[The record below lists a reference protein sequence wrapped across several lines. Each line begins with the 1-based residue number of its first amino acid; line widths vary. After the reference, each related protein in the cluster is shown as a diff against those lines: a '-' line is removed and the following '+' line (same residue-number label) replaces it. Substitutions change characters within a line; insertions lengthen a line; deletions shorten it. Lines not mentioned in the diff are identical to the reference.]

1 MPLSRPA
8 GCGGLARWQRFS
20 ERRHH
25 GVRARDTRST
35 NRRPFSNASRWSWA
49 AALIQNLVAALERY
63 QVKQFDELALDRLL
77 PLIADLTD
85 AAMQFAFIDEIK
97 EIALAGRW
105 SLEPIRGIE
114 LNIRG
119 RPRTSQSETSAAVHL
134 RMIRTPQPVVAA
146 QDDKP
151 VILPIPIGRA
161 FQISH
166 WRIIAPK
173 PALFSPWPSQAPI
186 APDPDRDRPPQNSQ
200 PDDPLRPPAIAPSRS
215 LLLPPSARCTAAIR

>member
-25 GVRARDTRST
+25 GVRARDTRSPT
-35 NRRPFSNASRWSWA
+35 RRPFSNASRWSWA

-97 EIALAGRW
+97 EISLAGRW
-105 SLEPIRGIE
+105 RLEPIRGIE

-119 RPRTSQSETSAAVHL
+119 RQRTSQSETSEAVHL
-134 RMIRTPQPVVAA
+134 RMIRTPQPVLAA
-146 QDDKP
+146 QNDEPMVLSHPYRPGFPD
-151 VILPIPIGRA
+151 LPLADHRSKTCFVLPMA
-161 FQISH
+161 FSSAN
-166 WRIIAPK
+166 R
-173 PALFSPWPSQAPI
+173 SGSG
-186 APDPDRDRPPQNSQ
+186 
-200 PDDPLRPPAIAPSRS
+200 SR
-215 LLLPPSARCTAAIR
+215 